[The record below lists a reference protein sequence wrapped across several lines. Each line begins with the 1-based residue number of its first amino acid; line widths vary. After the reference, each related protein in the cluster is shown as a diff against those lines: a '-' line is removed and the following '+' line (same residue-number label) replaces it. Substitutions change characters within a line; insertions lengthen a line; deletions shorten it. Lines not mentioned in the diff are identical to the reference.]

1 MTNYLLAGGGTAGHV
16 NPLLALADE
25 IMAQEPKSAV
35 WALGTA
41 EGLEARLV
49 PERGYPLL
57 TVPRLPFPRRISA
70 SALKF
75 PAKYAAAVATVVG
88 YLRQHRIDV
97 VIGFGGYAS
106 APAYSAARKLG
117 IPVVIHEANAL
128 PGLANKMAAR
138 RAAAVGVAFRNTKL
152 PKAQFVGMPLRR
164 EISALAAGVSLAD
177 RFAAR
182 AHFGLDESTP
192 TLLVTGG
199 SLGARRINETIEA
212 SRPALRNAG
221 IQVLHIVG
229 DRSEY
234 EAEDSPD
241 FVRIKYC
248 DRMDLAISAADFAV
262 CRAGSAT
269 VSEFAAIGLPAVYVP
284 YPVGNGE
291 QKYNVADIVAAG
303 GGLMCLDA
311 DFTPNWVDVNLIPLV
326 SDSRARGLIASAAKT
341 IGVSDGA
348 ARLLALVHGVL
359 GDRSGVTSTGDSNG
373 DFNGDS
379 NGVLGSKHG

>member
-1 MTNYLLAGGGTAGHV
+1 MTRYLLAGGGTAGHV

-25 IMAQEPKSAV
+25 IMAREPDSAV

-57 TVPRLPFPRRISA
+57 TVPRLPFPRRLNA
-70 SALKF
+70 AALRF
-75 PAKYAAAVATVVG
+75 PARYSAAVATVVG
-88 YLRQHRIDV
+88 YLRQHQIDV
-97 VIGFGGYAS
+97 VVGFGGYAS
-106 APAYSAARKLG
+106 APAYTAARKLG
-117 IPVVIHEANAL
+117 VPVVIHEANAL

-164 EISALAAGVSLAD
+164 EVAALAVGISLAD

-212 SRPALRNAG
+212 ARPSLRNAG

-234 EAEDSPD
+234 EAEVAPD

-248 DRMDLAISAADFAV
+248 DRMDLAIAAADFAV

-291 QKYNVADIVAAG
+291 QKFNVTDIVAAG

-311 DFTPNWVDVNLIPLV
+311 DFTPEWVDVNLIPLV

-341 IGVSDGA
+341 VGVADGA
-348 ARLLALVHGVL
+348 ARLLALVHGAV
-359 GDRSGVTSTGDSNG
+359 D
-373 DFNGDS
+373 
-379 NGVLGSKHG
+379 GVLASRRG